1 MNGAMTFFCS
11 CYQNNHFQGN
21 VGTLKIRLLQ
31 CYEVLWIHNI
41 NAICLIDFQAAMAN
55 VTEFNQTT
63 LENGAWVN
71 EIRFAIEGVTQGIVG
86 AAGLLGMHNS

>member
-1 MNGAMTFFCS
+1 MI
-11 CYQNNHFQGN
+11 Y
-21 VGTLKIRLLQ
+21 
-31 CYEVLWIHNI
+31 
-41 NAICLIDFQAAMAN
+41 FQAAMAN

-86 AAGLLGMHNS
+86 AAGLLGMHHYTESHNKTHLA